1 MTFVVLR
8 KEETMDDTISRQ
20 KAIDTVHRMCEIWDT
35 GDVDDLEEMIVTAL
49 AELCPEQP
57 DLEEL
62 DFVQPH
68 PKTFVT
74 LETLSQPQRTG
85 RWINKPNIYGVVYCS
100 ECDFELHTND
110 TPYCPNCGARME
122 GENE

>member
-1 MTFVVLR
+1 
-8 KEETMDDTISRQ
+8 MDDTISRQ
-20 KAIDTVHRMCEIWDT
+20 KAIATVHRMREIWDI

-68 PKTFVT
+68 PKTSVT
-74 LETLSQPQRTG
+74 LKTLSQPQRTG
-85 RWINKPNIYGVVYCS
+85 HWIDGKCNRCGTHAPYWAMASTYYLS
-100 ECDFELHTND
+100 E
-110 TPYCPNCGARME
+110 YCPHCGARME
-122 GENE
+122 DE

>member
-1 MTFVVLR
+1 MIFAVMQKGEPMSNL
-8 KEETMDDTISRQ
+8 ISRQ
-20 KAIDTVHRMCEIWDT
+20 KAIDTVHRMREIWDT

-68 PKTFVT
+68 PKTSVT
-74 LETLSQPQRTG
+74 LETLPQTQRIG
-85 RWINKPNIYGVVYCS
+85 RWKRCWVGTIAEGLFCDVCHKRGYGEDICT
-100 ECDFELHTND
+100 H
-110 TPYCPNCGARME
+110 CGARME